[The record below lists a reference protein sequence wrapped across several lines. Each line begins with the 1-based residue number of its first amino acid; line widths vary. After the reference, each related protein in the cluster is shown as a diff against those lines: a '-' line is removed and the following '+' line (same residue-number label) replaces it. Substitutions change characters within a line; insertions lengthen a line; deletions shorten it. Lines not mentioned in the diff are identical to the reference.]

1 MIYYINTY
9 TTLIS
14 AVLGVCFSI
23 GAVIAERETSRTN
36 ALYMFAR
43 SFALACVAI
52 IPVCRNAPAILFV
65 VTGIMLIVQLVDC
78 IIGIIIKS
86 KMRTVETVYYG
97 RLPRGMFVIICIISD
112 VCYYPYNFQKGRW
125 IIKAT
130 VYPSSGIPSSGLFYF
145 LFGVSGIIAT
155 GQIPTIE
162 LTTSD
167 HQAYP

>member
-1 MIYYINTY
+1 MDYVVAGGLTLIYYINTY

-86 KMRTVETVYYG
+86 KMCTVG
-97 RLPRGMFVIICIISD
+97 PFIMA
-112 VCYYPYNFQKGRW
+112 VCH
-125 IIKAT
+125 A
-130 VYPSSGIPSSGLFYF
+130 VCLLLS
-145 LFGVSGIIAT
+145 V
-155 GQIPTIE
+155 
-162 LTTSD
+162 
-167 HQAYP
+167 